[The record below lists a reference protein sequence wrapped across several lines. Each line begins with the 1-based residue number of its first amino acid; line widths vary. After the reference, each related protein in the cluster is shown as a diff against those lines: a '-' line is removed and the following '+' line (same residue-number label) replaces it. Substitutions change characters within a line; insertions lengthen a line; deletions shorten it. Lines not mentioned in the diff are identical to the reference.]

1 MPKQVV
7 HYIGTPK
14 LVDGF
19 AFLTPI
25 DHPSELVSNT
35 VPVRT
40 SSVVHFDPDS
50 GTLETQNTIYRPAQD
65 VQVWADTDY

>member
-1 MPKQVV
+1 MPKQIV

-14 LVDGF
+14 ILNGY
-19 AFLTPI
+19 ALLTPI

-40 SSVVHFDPDS
+40 SSIVSHNPDT
-50 GTLETQNTIYRPAQD
+50 GVIETMNTEYRPAQD
-65 VQVWADTDY
+65 VQVWADTEF